1 MLTWIR
7 KHKRILLYGSSL
19 ALLLFLLRWLEFRF
33 LVLSHAIDIYVGAI
47 ALMFTALG
55 IWLTLKLTRPKT
67 HTVIVEKE
75 VYLPAETSSE
85 INQSEIEKLA
95 LSRRELEVLNLMAQG
110 MSNKEI
116 ADGLFVSLN
125 TVKTHSSNIFEKL
138 DVKRRTQ
145 AVEKSKRLGII
156 V

>member
-1 MLTWIR
+1 MQAFYN
-7 KHKRILLYGSSL
+7 KYKRTLLYGLSL
-19 ALLLFLLRWLEFRF
+19 AALLFLLRWLEFRF
-33 LVLSHAIDIYVGAI
+33 LVLSHAMDIYIGAI
-47 ALMFTALG
+47 AAIFTALG
-55 IWLTLKLTRPKT
+55 IWLTLKLVKPKT
-67 HTVIVEKE
+67 NTVVVEKE
-75 VYLPAETSSE
+75 VYLPQTAPTQ
-85 INQSEIEKLA
+85 INQAEIDNLA
-95 LSRRELEVLNLMAQG
+95 LSKREMEVLQLMAQG
-110 MSNKEI
+110 LSNKEI